1 MRSRAAR
8 RWALAAMLVAMPVV
22 VACRPAPPPG
32 SYPGQLLE
40 PATLARDFMI
50 RQHVEGAYGE
60 RSVSFDAVVQKQG
73 NTLLVLTLT
82 PYGSRAFL
90 VEQQGQ
96 DVRVEKFIARELPF
110 DPRFI
115 LLDVQ
120 RVFLMGLPEAPRDDG
135 WHRQRMGEEI
145 VRERWEAGRLH
156 ERRYSRRD
164 RKPKGDVIV
173 RYEGGYVP
181 GERPPLIELVN
192 EWFGYRL
199 ALATSDFQ
207 VL

>member
-1 MRSRAAR
+1 MRPWVTRL
-8 RWALAAMLVAMPVV
+8 WALAAVLIVA
-22 VACRPAPPPG
+22 ACRPPATPPG
-32 SYPGQLLE
+32 TYPGKLLE
-40 PATLARDFMI
+40 PSTLARDFMI
-50 RQHVEGAYGE
+50 RQHVEGSYGE
-60 RSVSFDAVVQKQG
+60 RSVAFDAVVQKQG
-73 NTLLVLTLT
+73 GTLLVLTLT

-96 DVRVEKFIARELPF
+96 EVRVEKFIPRDLPF

-135 WHRQRMGEEI
+135 WHRQRMDEEI

-199 ALATSDFQ
+199 ALETSDYQ
-207 VL
+207 PL